1 MPLAHDVARN
11 IAYQIQIALNGH
23 SSSNIDGLIYDDSFA
38 VPEPQE
44 FVSHWVVDFI
54 VIYNGDPANAETD
67 ITARLAATSGVTDL
81 VPERSIYVHAVDG
94 TKPEFPYVVWNKV
107 NNLNVEHTMTLPNT
121 HAVRAQY
128 RFDVFA
134 ETK

>member
-1 MPLAHDVARN
+1 MPLAHDTARN
-11 IAYQIQIALNGH
+11 IGYQIQIALNGH
-23 SSSNIDGLIYDDSFA
+23 STANIDGLIYDDLFP

-44 FVSHWVVDFI
+44 FVGHWVVDFT

-67 ITARLAATSGVTDL
+67 ITTRLAATSGVTDL
-81 VPERSIYVHAVDG
+81 VPERSIYVGDVDG
-94 TKPEFPYVVWNKV
+94 DRPTFPYVSWGKV
-107 NNLNVEHTMTLPNT
+107 SNLNVEHTMTLPNT

-134 ETK
+134 ETR